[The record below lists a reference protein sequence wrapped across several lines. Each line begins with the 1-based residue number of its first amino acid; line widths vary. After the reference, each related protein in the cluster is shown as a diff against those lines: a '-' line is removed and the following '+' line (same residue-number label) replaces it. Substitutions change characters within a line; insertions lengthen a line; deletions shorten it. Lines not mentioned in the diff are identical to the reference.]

1 MRTIL
6 SSSALAA
13 LLVCTACDQPMDQR
27 AARDQQ
33 ATPPTEQ
40 AMNEPA
46 PQDSTTPQPY
56 PTGGNTLQPDQ
67 TASAIPL
74 SDVQNPEQTLASAS
88 VKDAKGAAIGEVTSV
103 NVGLD
108 GKVKMVNVETG
119 SRTVRLDAA
128 GMKYAQAENAI
139 IATKTKEEIEAM
151 P

>member
-27 AARDQQ
+27 AERDRQ

-56 PTGGNTLQPDQ
+56 PFGGNTLQPDQ

-74 SDVQNPEQTLASAS
+74 SDVENPAQTLANAS
-88 VKDAKGAAIGEVTSV
+88 VKDAKGAAIGEVASV
-103 NVGLD
+103 NVGSD
-108 GKVKMVNVETG
+108 GKVQMVSVETG
-119 SRTVRLDAA
+119 SRTVRLEAT
-128 GMKYAQAENAI
+128 GMKYAKAENAVI
-139 IATKTKEEIEAM
+139 SNRTKEEIEAM